1 MALGTIFK
9 KATSILG
16 LGSEHLKPP
25 PLDGEI
31 IYCKNNVCV
40 HPPAT
45 LAVDSEEHH
54 PGYLTLRSQND
65 DDVRSCVCIKWR
77 WVWKS
82 KISSWADFSIDLIS
96 ICLDCTFIHQ
106 PSDCLIY
113 LLTFIL
119 YFLLYLY
126 HYVCWQ
132 TNESN
137 LRDKP
142 AALTKCEVMANLFCN
157 EGYCLT
163 N

>member
-1 MALGTIFK
+1 MDSIMALGTIFK

-65 DDVRSCVCIKWR
+65 DDVRSCLHKMTLSMKVKN
-77 WVWKS
+77 
-82 KISSWADFSIDLIS
+82 F
-96 ICLDCTFIHQ
+96 
-106 PSDCLIY
+106 
-113 LLTFIL
+113 
-119 YFLLYLY
+119 FL
-126 HYVCWQ
+126 
-132 TNESN
+132 S
-137 LRDKP
+137 
-142 AALTKCEVMANLFCN
+142 
-157 EGYCLT
+157 
-163 N
+163 